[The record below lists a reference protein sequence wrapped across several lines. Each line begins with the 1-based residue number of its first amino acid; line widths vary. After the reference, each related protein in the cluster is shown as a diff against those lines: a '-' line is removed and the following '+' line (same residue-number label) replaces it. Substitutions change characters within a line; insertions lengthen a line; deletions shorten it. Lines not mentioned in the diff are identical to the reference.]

1 MGYKIMIDENTSECP
16 ACGYRWNTNFGTV
29 DLAFNE
35 KEKCLCCPECE
46 ELIEDGDDN

>member
-16 ACGYRWNTNFGTV
+16 ACGYRWDTNFGTV

-35 KEKCLCCPECE
+35 KERNAPRVVPNVK
-46 ELIEDGDDN
+46 N